1 MLPWGEKPYL
11 KAPHS
16 MLLPCSDSGADKL
29 PELDSGDFAALL
41 KKQALLA
48 HGRKLT
54 LLSFKTSVEAML
66 MLPEN
71 DPNRNLVFGIV
82 KDLLNEDKMSDKI
95 RKINEKFVSNGK
107 FVGSGGV
114 IQF

>member
-1 MLPWGEKPYL
+1 
-11 KAPHS
+11 
-16 MLLPCSDSGADKL
+16 MLLPCSGSGADKL
-29 PELDSGDFAALL
+29 AELDSGDFAALL

-71 DPNRNLVFGIV
+71 DPNRNLALRFRISIV
-82 KDLLNEDKMSDKI
+82 QDLLNEDKMSDI
-95 RKINEKFVSNGK
+95 RKMDEKFVSNGK
-107 FVGSGGV
+107 FVGSGRV